1 MKQHNLINQADS
13 RFLLLGISLSTKQFF
28 YLAAGTCKMLI
39 INLWAIKEVAFPF
52 STWKPRGKD
61 NRFG

>member
-52 STWKPRGKD
+52 ST
-61 NRFG
+61 